1 MHVCLFDEGYH
12 SLEPLA
18 LTRPVF
24 DLLCGQTSLA
34 AKQIRHF
41 APCQVGV
48 LVRPHLAALYIL
60 QHPTLKV
67 NDLAWLR
74 SEPAILV
81 NGRWLPPKHFAL
93 SIGGPCLGMAGDEM
107 AYAVVGAEL
116 LEYCSPQTLAD
127 CLDTWKRTLP
137 QHAAG
142 GRFITYPWDLVNNN
156 AEQLYLDWEKQ
167 VGPVCRTGPG
177 SDADCNQVPLGK
189 RDLHVVGPAEKL
201 LVDPSAHID
210 PLVVANTTQGPVVI
224 DRLAVVTAFTRLEGP
239 CYIGP
244 GTHVV
249 GAKIR
254 AGTTLGPQCRIGGEV
269 EASIVHGYSN
279 KYHDGFLGHAYVGE
293 WVNLGAGTN
302 NSDLRNDYGEVHV
315 SIHGRSIAT
324 GSTKVGCL
332 IGDHT
337 KTGLGTLFNTGTNVG
352 IFCNLL
358 PTGPLAPNYVPSF
371 TNFWTG
377 KLRENGNWAQLL
389 ETARTVMHRRG
400 CALTDAHGALYGH
413 VFEETVL
420 DRRHA
425 FREVEQRQLR
435 RSA

>member
-1 MHVCLFDEGYH
+1 
-12 SLEPLA
+12 
-18 LTRPVF
+18 
-24 DLLCGQTSLA
+24 
-34 AKQIRHF
+34 
-41 APCQVGV
+41 
-48 LVRPHLAALYIL
+48 L

-67 NDLAWLR
+67 NDLDWLR

-93 SIGGPCLGMAGDEM
+93 NIGGPCLGMVDEEV
-107 AYAVVGAEL
+107 AYAVVGTEL

-142 GRFITYPWDLVNNN
+142 GRLITYPWDLVNNN
-156 AEQLYLDWEKQ
+156 AEQLCLDF
-167 VGPVCRTGPG
+167 VSGTGRPACL
-177 SDADCNQVPLGK
+177 S
-189 RDLHVVGPAEKL
+189 HVVGPAEKL
-201 LVDPSAHID
+201 LVDPSARID
-210 PLVVANTTQGPVVI
+210 PLVVADTTQGPVVV
-224 DRLAVVTAFTRLEGP
+224 DRGAVVTAFTRLEGP
-239 CYIGP
+239 CYVGP
-244 GTHVV
+244 FAHVV

-293 WVNLGAGTN
+293 WVNLGAGTH

-315 SIHGRSIAT
+315 SIHGQSVAT
-324 GSTKVGCL
+324 GSTKAGCF

-358 PTGPLAPNYVPSF
+358 PTGPLAPKYVPSF
-371 TNFWTG
+371 TNWWTG
-377 KLRENGNWAQLL
+377 KLRENGNWIQLL
-389 ETARTVMHRRG
+389 ETARKVMQRRDL
-400 CALTDAHGALYGH
+400 ALTEAHATLYRH
-413 VFEETVL
+413 VFEETAV
-420 DRRHA
+420 DRRHTY
-425 FREVEQRQLR
+425 REVEQRQLR

>member
-1 MHVCLFDEGYH
+1 MHVCLFDEGFH
-12 SLEPLA
+12 CLEPLA

-24 DLLCGQTSLA
+24 DLICGQTSLG

-48 LVRPHLAALYIL
+48 LVRPHLAALYKL

-67 NDLAWLR
+67 NDLDWLR

-93 SIGGPCLGMAGDEM
+93 NIGGPCLGMVDEEV
-107 AYAVVGAEL
+107 AYAVVGTEL

-142 GRFITYPWDLVNNN
+142 GRLITYPWDLVNNN
-156 AEQLYLDWEKQ
+156 AEQLCLDF
-167 VGPVCRTGPG
+167 VSGTGRPACL
-177 SDADCNQVPLGK
+177 S
-189 RDLHVVGPAEKL
+189 HVVGPAEKL
-201 LVDPSAHID
+201 LVDPSARID
-210 PLVVANTTQGPVVI
+210 PLVVADTTQGPVVV
-224 DRLAVVTAFTRLEGP
+224 DRGAVVTAFTRLEGP
-239 CYIGP
+239 CYVGP
-244 GTHVV
+244 FAHVV

>member
-1 MHVCLFDEGYH
+1 MHVCLFDEGCHY
-12 SLEPLA
+12 LEPLA

-48 LVRPHLAALYIL
+48 LVRPHLAELYKL
-60 QHPTLKV
+60 QHHTVKV
-67 NDLAWLR
+67 NDSDWLR

-93 SIGGPCLGMAGDEM
+93 NIGGPCLGIVDEEI
-107 AYAVVGAEL
+107 AYAVVGADR

-137 QHAAG
+137 GHAAG
-142 GRFITYPWDLVNNN
+142 GRLITYPWDLVQNN
-156 AEQLYLDWEKQ
+156 AEQICLDFSRS
-167 VGPVCRTGPG
+167 GTPTAA
-177 SDADCNQVPLGK
+177 ADCNYRLNI
-189 RDLHVVGPAEKL
+189 VGPAENL
-201 LVDPSAHID
+201 LVDPSARID
-210 PLVVANTTQGPVVI
+210 PLVVADTTEGPVVI
-224 DRLAVVTAFTRLEGP
+224 ERGAVVTAFTRLEGP

-244 GTHVV
+244 GTQVV

-293 WVNLGAGTN
+293 WVNLGAGTH

-315 SIHGRSIAT
+315 SIHGHPVAT
-324 GSTKVGCL
+324 GLNKAGCF

-358 PTGPLAPNYVPSF
+358 PTGPLAPKYVPSF
-371 TNFWTG
+371 TNWWTG
-377 KLRENGNWAQLL
+377 KLRENGNWTQLL
-389 ETARTVMHRRG
+389 ATASEVMKRRG
-400 CALTDAHGALYGH
+400 LALTDAHAALYRH
-413 VFEETVL
+413 VFEETGV
-420 DRRHA
+420 DRRHTY
-425 FREVEQRQLR
+425 REVEQRQLR